1 MLNILLL
8 ASLMFHLFI
17 QQDNSQTCLRTFSEF
32 AYDLPEV
39 VRPFLPDTLPF
50 PWEKVSSPPEG
61 SFTWVYPFSS
71 ISIVRDVEG
80 SSQEIWVLE
89 PENVIRVFHT
99 GTETWEDINTNIEN
113 TTFNI
118 DFVIKDKDEGVWGY
132 ISFQNQIRE
141 ELLQLQ
147 SELPV
152 LVKFNDLSRRFE
164 NDEVS
169 LWVPNDFIAKVAV
182 LKKISIPQILV
193 DDAGRFWI
201 LTSDYKI
208 YRYEPKTQTFDSIM
222 SFNQSVNYI
231 YYLGE
236 TDMLYIVES
245 ERYDPERFGYIGNV
259 YRYDVTENT
268 LILLNVPSDWPFFI
282 GIEMDSDG
290 NLWLG
295 ATGYQDAEGEWHLIH
310 KDVDF
315 YLSQAGSHQF
325 ATPPGLILI
334 DSDDTLWFMKY
345 VDNHFF
351 EGTAWYRKELDEGCM
366 IMNDARIILE
376 DDHQILWTIHRDGLY
391 RNVLSQE

>member
-61 SFTWVYPFSS
+61 NFTWVYPFSS

-182 LKKISIPQILV
+182 LKKISIREILV

-245 ERYDPERFGYIGNV
+245 KRYDPERFGYIGNV

-268 LILLNVPSDWPFFI
+268 LILLDIPSDWPFFMDI
-282 GIEMDSDG
+282 RMLRESGI
-290 NLWLG
+290 
-295 ATGYQDAEGEWHLIH
+295 
-310 KDVDF
+310 
-315 YLSQAGSHQF
+315 
-325 ATPPGLILI
+325 
-334 DSDDTLWFMKY
+334 
-345 VDNHFF
+345 
-351 EGTAWYRKELDEGCM
+351 
-366 IMNDARIILE
+366 
-376 DDHQILWTIHRDGLY
+376 
-391 RNVLSQE
+391 